1 MCRWLRL
8 PAKEMPPAQSEWF
21 PQQFQLLECSHLLLR
36 ESSSGECFL
45 PIEILSVGENLSS
58 T

>member
-1 MCRWLRL
+1 MCRWQRL
-8 PAKEMPPAQSEWF
+8 PAKETPPTQSEWF
-21 PQQFQLLECSHLLLR
+21 PQQFQLLECSHLP

-45 PIEILSVGENLSS
+45 QIEILSVGENLSF